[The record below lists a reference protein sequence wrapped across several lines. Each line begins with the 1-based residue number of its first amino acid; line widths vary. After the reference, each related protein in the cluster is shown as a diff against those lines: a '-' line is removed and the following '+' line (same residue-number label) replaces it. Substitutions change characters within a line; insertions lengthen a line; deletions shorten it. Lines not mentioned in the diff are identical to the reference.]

1 MSKKNTLKRVPFHKG
16 SMLEWTSNEID
27 EVETPRWNDFRKE
40 LYIGYCEADEWR
52 DNEPFRATL
61 EYVGLEKGRSS
72 IKAIWKDA
80 EEHRFAMWPDV
91 IYAVLQVGVQPG
103 GKFTET
109 FIVRKKGANYGIELY
124 NE

>member
-27 EVETPRWNDFRKE
+27 EVETPRWNGFRKE

-61 EYVGLEKGRSS
+61 EYVGLKKRSLFYEGNLERRRRS
-72 IKAIWKDA
+72 QICNVA
-80 EEHRFAMWPDV
+80 RCDV
-91 IYAVLQVGVQPG
+91 CC
-103 GKFTET
+103 T
-109 FIVRKKGANYGIELY
+109 
-124 NE
+124 